1 MIGVYEVVMAALL
14 LFPWLLVSTVGVG
27 AMWTRV
33 ASLARSRGE
42 RDRPG
47 RRPMP
52 RVPYRRVLE
61 LRNGESA

>member
-1 MIGVYEVVMAALL
+1 MIGVYEVVMVVRL

-27 AMWTRV
+27 AMWTKV

-42 RDRPG
+42 RERPG

-52 RVPYRRVLE
+52 QVLSRRVLE

>member
-1 MIGVYEVVMAALL
+1 MIGVYEVVMAVLL

-27 AMWTRV
+27 AMWTKV

-42 RDRPG
+42 RERPG
-47 RRPMP
+47 RRP
-52 RVPYRRVLE
+52 RSRLPYRRILA